1 MGALF
6 AIGALLA
13 GPASAKAVGNAKA
26 DGGIVATTTAVG
38 HTIEVPGRRD
48 AADAQGGRGL
58 RTGGPE
64 EDGGRAVRTRPAG
77 R

>member
-13 GPASAKAVGNAKA
+13 GPFAGPAAAKPLVNAKA
-26 DGGIVATTTAVG
+26 DGGMVAIATAVG

-48 AADAQGGRGL
+48 AADAQG
-58 RTGGPE
+58 E
-64 EDGGRAVRTRPAG
+64 A
-77 R
+77 

>member
-13 GPASAKAVGNAKA
+13 GPVSAKAVGNAKA
-26 DGGIVATTTAVG
+26 DGGIVATTAVG

-48 AADAQGGRGL
+48 AADAQG
-58 RTGGPE
+58 E
-64 EDGGRAVRTRPAG
+64 A
-77 R
+77 